1 MGAAKA
7 AMTGIV
13 IKAAMMAAV
22 VLACMY
28 AARLAANHIVRSN
41 PGWSKQWKEAT
52 HMATTLAAVV
62 VVALFV
68 ISIANW

>member
-1 MGAAKA
+1 MDVAKA

-13 IKAAMMAAV
+13 VKAALMAAV
-22 VLACMY
+22 VLACVF
-28 AARLAANHIVRSN
+28 AARLAANKIVRSN

-62 VVALFV
+62 TVALFV
-68 ISIANW
+68 VTIAKW